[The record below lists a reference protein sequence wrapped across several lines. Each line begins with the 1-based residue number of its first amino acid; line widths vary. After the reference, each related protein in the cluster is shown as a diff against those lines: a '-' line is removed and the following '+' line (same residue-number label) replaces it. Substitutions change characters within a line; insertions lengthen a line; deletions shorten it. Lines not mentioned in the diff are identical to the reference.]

1 MRRKLA
7 YLGAILAPLALVL
20 GLTAGNANAYSYA
33 HVVMAGGGS
42 WCLTTDVHTQSNGPN
57 YVNPGDPVFLYAC
70 TTDLGNQHWAEVT
83 YTGSGYIWF
92 QSQLPDL
99 NGDQMCL
106 ADTGDN
112 QSDGTAWEIWYCE
125 NNVRYEELYNWIV
138 NSSGMNQWCLNG
150 VNSGPCISDD
160 GGNRYNYNS
169 IIVYHRE
176 LSAPY
181 WQDWTGPG
189 PN

>member
-20 GLTAGNANAYSYA
+20 GLMTGNASAFSYA

-42 WCLTTDVHTQSNGPN
+42 WCLTTDIDTQSGGPD

-70 TTDLGNQHWAEVT
+70 TTDQGNQHWAEVT
-83 YTGSGYIWF
+83 YDNANTWF
-92 QSQLPDL
+92 LSELPDL

-106 ADTGDN
+106 ADTGNN
-112 QSDGTAWEIWYCE
+112 QTDGTPWEIWYCSA
-125 NNVRYEELYNWIV
+125 NAGYEKLYNWV
-138 NSSGMNQWCLNG
+138 FGSGYNQWCLDG
-150 VNSGPCISDD
+150 AVPPYGPCISDD
-160 GGNRYNYNS
+160 GGNRWNYNT

-176 LSAPY
+176 TSFPY
-181 WQDWTGPG
+181 WQTWYGPG